1 MTEGRAAVSAS
12 SSSSSL
18 SSSSSSVT
26 DKASANPNGIQ
37 TPAAKYKTNPAKCK
51 PLHYMYVHEGDA
63 EGFTLVGTR
72 ASPLSCCASS
82 LLGSPLRALL
92 LGASGGQR
100 LSKEHSTDLTPLLS
114 CSEVIVRDPAH
125 PYGPSKKASESAR
138 RGEHV
143 VSPSRS

>member
-26 DKASANPNGIQ
+26 DEASANPNGIQ
-37 TPAAKYKTNPAKCK
+37 TPAAKTKK
-51 PLHYMYVHEGDA
+51 
-63 EGFTLVGTR
+63 R
-72 ASPLSCCASS
+72 Q
-82 LLGSPLRALL
+82 GSPPSARRSTMSTRLHVGVGPHRFHAVRAHCSAHRCAPCCW
-92 LGASGGQR
+92 GAA

-125 PYGPSKKASESAR
+125 PYGPSKKANECAR
-138 RGEHV
+138 RGEYV
-143 VSPSRS
+143 VSPKSQL